1 MKEENNRYREEE
13 KQQEEQN
20 ATQEQPNPDK
30 ALDPKD
36 AEIEKVKNT
45 YVRLYADFENYKK
58 RSVEERSQYLKYSSQ
73 PLLEKLVNVTDLFD
87 KAVSIQTDD
96 EKLKNFL
103 IGFQMIN
110 QSFRQILSDEG
121 VKKIEALGK
130 KFNPNFHHA
139 VELDY
144 QEDKEEDIIL
154 AEMQS
159 GYVYKDRLLRP
170 SLVTVNKKQEKENE
184 NE

>member
-103 IGFQMIN
+103 
-110 QSFRQILSDEG
+110 
-121 VKKIEALGK
+121 
-130 KFNPNFHHA
+130 
-139 VELDY
+139 
-144 QEDKEEDIIL
+144 
-154 AEMQS
+154 
-159 GYVYKDRLLRP
+159 
-170 SLVTVNKKQEKENE
+170 
-184 NE
+184 

>member
-1 MKEENNRYREEE
+1 
-13 KQQEEQN
+13 
-20 ATQEQPNPDK
+20 
-30 ALDPKD
+30 
-36 AEIEKVKNT
+36 
-45 YVRLYADFENYKK
+45 
-58 RSVEERSQYLKYSSQ
+58 
-73 PLLEKLVNVTDLFD
+73 
-87 KAVSIQTDD
+87 
-96 EKLKNFL
+96 
-103 IGFQMIN
+103 GFQMIN